1 MTVGAPRD
9 ALILAGGFGTRLRSI
24 VNDVPKPMAPVE
36 GRPFLEY
43 LLDYWVDQGIER
55 FVLST
60 GYLGHLIK
68 GYFGRRFRASKI
80 EYIHESTPLGTG
92 GAVRLALRE
101 ANWHGKQLVLING
114 DTWFE
119 ADVKRLVHDAERHQK
134 PVTITL
140 KAIEA
145 NDRYGGVAVNREGL
159 VTRFGVRHP
168 GKMLINTGC
177 YLLAVSEVES
187 IMKDYPGNFSFEEDL
202 LKACAETGQVAASI
216 QDRQFLDIGVPEDY
230 RRAAEFVVRHEH
242 RILDRDC
249 NLKKGET

>member
-1 MTVGAPRD
+1 VTVGAPRD

-36 GRPFLEY
+36 GKPFLEY
-43 LLDYWVDQGIER
+43 LLDYWIDQGIER
-55 FVLST
+55 FVIST

-68 GYFGRRFRASKI
+68 EYFGKCFRTSKI

-101 ANWHGKQLVLING
+101 ANWLGKQLILING

-119 ADVKRLVHDAERHQK
+119 TDVKLLVRAAERHQK

-145 NDRYGGVAVNREGL
+145 NDRYGGVDVNRDGL
-159 VTRFGVRHP
+159 VTTFGLRHS

-177 YLLAVSEVES
+177 YLLAACEIERA
-187 IMKDYPGNFSFEEDL
+187 MKDYPENFSFEEDF
-202 LKACAETGQVAASI
+202 LKAYAEAGQVAASI
-216 QDRQFLDIGVPEDY
+216 QDRQFLDIGVPDDY
-230 RRAAEFVVRHEH
+230 RRAAEFMVRYE
-242 RILDRDC
+242 RRKLNGDSD
-249 NLKKGET
+249 LKKGET